1 MRVIEL
7 MCLFDDWNKFLII
20 SDDNLNHILDGE
32 KVFEVYDKK
41 EKYEDILNKDVVS
54 FGFYDDDFCIRVKQG
69 YKLKYMNICVSAVD
83 ISLYLCY
90 NIIRKRGKQYENE
103 ANRK

>member
-7 MCLFDDWNKFLII
+7 MCLFDNWNKFLVI

-41 EKYEDILNKDVVS
+41 EKYKDILNKDVVS
-54 FGFYDDDFCIRVKQG
+54 FGFYDDDFCIRVKQNH
-69 YKLKYMNICVSAVD
+69 KLKCISIFVSAVD
-83 ISLYLCY
+83 ISL
-90 NIIRKRGKQYENE
+90 RGYTIQLIE
-103 ANRK
+103 RI